1 LPKTKKTDPLR
12 VNPERKNVSS
22 RTVSNRRMMII
33 PRAPLDTRCKKLE
46 GFYPSSP
53 YELQETELIG
63 TEPVQDLVDLTIH
76 TAYVKFER
84 INSLMLVGEP
94 ETGKTEMLKKF
105 RKNHGVHSRRRF
117 TAYGIINDL
126 IKGRIKPLFSS
137 PLILGDIIVYDYAN
151 VFTYKPNT
159 TDSTIEFLDA
169 ITEEGLAPESS
180 YWITGDELK
189 PFEGLRAGIIA
200 GINTFGF
207 FTSGRKV
214 KANLYKGGW
223 FSRNVVATFD
233 ISETLLTKIFD
244 SVKRGDYRADR
255 RFVDCIILQ
264 LPIKRIDV
272 KIPEKYADKIG
283 DLARELAEGYTKDL
297 KPYKLKG
304 LRLDKSLISLTKASA
319 LREHRSS
326 VNEEDYERVK
336 YLSQWMNLRMNTLKA
351 DDYPFPVKR
360 NEG

>member
-1 LPKTKKTDPLR
+1 
-12 VNPERKNVSS
+12 
-22 RTVSNRRMMII
+22 MMTI
-33 PRAPLDTRCKKLE
+33 PRALLDTRGKKLE
-46 GFYPSSP
+46 RSYPSSP

-63 TEPVQDLVDLTIH
+63 TEPIQDLVDLTIH

-94 ETGKTEMLKKF
+94 ESGKTEILKKF
-105 RKNHGVHSRRRF
+105 RENHGVHTRRRF

-126 IKGRIKPLFSS
+126 VEGRTKPLFNH
-137 PLILGDIIVYDYAN
+137 PKILGSIIVYDYAN

-159 TDSTIEFLDA
+159 VDSTIEFLDA

-189 PFEGLRAGIIA
+189 PFEGLRAGVITA
-200 GINTFGF
+200 INTFGF

-223 FSRNVVATFD
+223 FSRNVVASFG
-233 ISETLLTKIFD
+233 ISQTLLTKIFD
-244 SVKRGDYRADR
+244 GLKRGDYRRDR

-264 LPIKRIDV
+264 LPNERIDI
-272 KIPEKYADKIG
+272 KISEKYAGKIG

-297 KPYKLKG
+297 KPYELKG
-304 LRLDKSLISLTKASA
+304 IRLDKSLISLTKASA
-319 LREHRSS
+319 LREHRDT
-326 VNEEDYERVK
+326 VDEADYERIK
-336 YLSQWMNLRMNTLKA
+336 HLSQWMNLRMNTLKA
-351 DDYPFPVKR
+351 DDYPFSVKR